1 MLDFVKHSRSKV
13 TYDPLAFVKY
23 LKKEFNFWNGYGIM
37 TTGLLQSI
45 HDSMNIPTIKVIAY
59 IYILL

>member
-1 MLDFVKHSRSKV
+1 M

-23 LKKEFNFWNGYGIM
+23 LRKEFNFWNGHGIM
-37 TTGLLQSI
+37 TTSGLLQSI

-59 IYILL
+59 IYSLL